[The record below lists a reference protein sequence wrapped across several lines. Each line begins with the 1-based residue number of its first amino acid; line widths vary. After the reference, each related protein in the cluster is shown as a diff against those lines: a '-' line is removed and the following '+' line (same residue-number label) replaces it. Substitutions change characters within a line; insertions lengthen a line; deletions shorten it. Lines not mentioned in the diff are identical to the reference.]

1 MKVILLKDVRNLGK
15 KGDLVEVAEG
25 YARNFLFPRK
35 LAGEATQGSI
45 KQLEQER
52 TALRNKKAKEL
63 EAAKVVAQKISNTQL
78 TLSVKA
84 GEQGKLFGSIT
95 NKDISEAIKKQHRV
109 NVDRRKIDLGEP
121 IKALGT
127 YDVTIKLVPE
137 VETKLVVKV
146 VEG

>member
-1 MKVILLKDVRNLGK
+1 MKIILLQDVKKLGK

-25 YARNFLFPRK
+25 YARNFLFPRE

-52 TALRNKKAKEL
+52 AATKNKKAKEV
-63 EAAKVVAQKISNTQL
+63 EAAKAVAQKISDTEL
-78 TLSVKA
+78 TLTVKA

-109 NVDRRKIDLGEP
+109 DVDRRKIDLGEP
-121 IKALGT
+121 IKIGRASCRER
-127 YDVTIKLVPE
+127 V
-137 VETKLVVKV
+137 
-146 VEG
+146 